1 MTYCLLPLLAPL
13 RLGFPELESFV
24 DAFSR
29 NHHKSKEEV
38 IACLHVALNS
48 ARTRIDEAGRGA
60 GPDEAARPTYDAVL
74 SSIGRRSSSPGSTQK
89 SPMTA
94 ASAPSVSGRV
104 FPPNDEVDAN
114 HMRWMARFEE
124 SAERVMNVEYGAEK
138 ANFRE
143 AAGVSLEE
151 MTPVTLV
158 WRCSSKYVETSVET
172 SVVPLLIS
180 ALESEV

>member
-1 MTYCLLPLLAPL
+1 
-13 RLGFPELESFV
+13 
-24 DAFSR
+24 
-29 NHHKSKEEV
+29 
-38 IACLHVALNS
+38 
-48 ARTRIDEAGRGA
+48 
-60 GPDEAARPTYDAVL
+60 
-74 SSIGRRSSSPGSTQK
+74 
-89 SPMTA
+89 
-94 ASAPSVSGRV
+94 
-104 FPPNDEVDAN
+104 
-114 HMRWMARFEE
+114 MARFEE